1 MKCCQTFR
9 QILKPSLGATKADVT
24 KATER
29 NEMSGGNG
37 NIEFLVEWDGDW
49 ADTWNRSCVG
59 QTRQVHSTYGDSV
72 EPRVEHLFRLLISP
86 NFSSLRI
93 SPMDFTL
100 LQNN

>member
-1 MKCCQTFR
+1 MKCCQTCR

-49 ADTWNRSCVG
+49 ADTWEPQVNLENAQHKIDALLASGSRGAPQVQRRRNRTDG
-59 QTRQVHSTYGDSV
+59 
-72 EPRVEHLFRLLISP
+72 E
-86 NFSSLRI
+86 
-93 SPMDFTL
+93 
-100 LQNN
+100 